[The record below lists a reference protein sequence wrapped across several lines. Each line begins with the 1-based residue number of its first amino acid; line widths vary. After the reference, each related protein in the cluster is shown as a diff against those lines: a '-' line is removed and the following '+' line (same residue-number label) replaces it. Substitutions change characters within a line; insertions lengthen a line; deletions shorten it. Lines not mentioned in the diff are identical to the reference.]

1 MNQLVKLMRP
11 KWMLIGLAAFALLVG
26 VGAPL
31 DLDLTQEVMA
41 QDLPD
46 EEGGDAQPAANNN
59 APANDAGNE
68 DDEAGG
74 GSKQS
79 MLGWVYEA

>member
-31 DLDLTQEVMA
+31 DLDLTQEVMS

-46 EEGGDAQPAANNN
+46 EGGGGAQPAANNN
-59 APANDAGNE
+59 APANDAGNG
-68 DDEAGG
+68 DNDAGNG
-74 GSKQS
+74 LS
-79 MLGWVYEA
+79 LIHI